1 MPRTHDQDA
10 QVKDAQVKDAQLFVY
25 LSWKT
30 QAGLP
35 ILESDEI
42 QQAAHLAI
50 AHRARAQ
57 FSRILAI
64 GNTSREVHMVVR
76 FPASLS
82 VSIIART
89 SRVSAQQ
96 AISQLLGLYGQPAAT
111 ASVWESDYTA
121 HTLSREDADEATAYL
136 RARITDANAARLP

>member
-1 MPRTHDQDA
+1 MPRTHDQ
-10 QVKDAQVKDAQLFVY
+10 DAQVKDAQLFVY

-64 GNTSREVHMVVR
+64 GSTSREVHMVVR

-111 ASVWESDYTA
+111 ASVWESHYTA
-121 HTLSREDADEATAYL
+121 RSLNAAEASEAEAYL
-136 RARITDANAARLP
+136 RRQISARH